1 MNKFVSQ
8 EETMRYRVCLPI
20 LFFCAFAAP
29 AEPAESGPLPVAKI
43 IAAYAQAS
51 GGQALA
57 EIKSEVRKGTLMRGA
72 TGQVPLV
79 IMAKAPGSWM
89 YNQAFA
95 WGDQICY
102 GFDGT
107 EAWVQDT
114 RSIGP
119 MSPRQLL
126 DMRLLFDVQAPLKL
140 GEFFTE
146 MTGKGSEKV
155 GTRDA
160 STIRARTRD
169 GLETELAFDRET
181 GLLLRAG
188 SIYFEDYRS
197 VGKVRRPFR
206 ILLGS
211 DEGEKHLQMKMQF
224 SEINHNPDMDDALF
238 RRPLCALPF
247 KASTI
252 YKSRK
257 RVDVGSQAMDA
268 CVGVY
273 REVGD
278 PNVTF
283 TVTRQQ
289 NHLMIASSGRL
300 QRLEIKPESEVD
312 YFIGFLEWEFHFIK
326 DAAGRVTNL
335 VIKANREIKTEKI

>member
-1 MNKFVSQ
+1 
-8 EETMRYRVCLPI
+8 MRYKVCLPI
-20 LFFCAFAAP
+20 ILFCTFAVP
-29 AEPAESGPLPVAKI
+29 AEPADTSLMPVAKI

-57 EIKSEVRKGTLMRGA
+57 GIKSEVHKGTLMRGA
-72 TGQVPLV
+72 AGQVPLV
-79 IMAKAPGSWM
+79 VMAKAPGQWM
-89 YNQAFA
+89 YNQTFA

-102 GFDGT
+102 GFDGV

-114 RSIGP
+114 RNIGP

-140 GEFFTE
+140 DEFFTK

-155 GTRDA
+155 GARDA

-188 SIYFEDYRS
+188 PIYFEDYRK
-197 VGKVRRPFR
+197 VGNVQRPFR

-211 DEGEKHLQMKMQF
+211 DEGEKHLQMKLQF
-224 SEINHNPDMDDALF
+224 SEINHNLDLDDALF
-238 RRPLCALPF
+238 QRPLCALPF
-247 KASTI
+247 KESTI

-257 RVDVGSQAMDA
+257 RVDVSSQAMDA

-278 PNVTF
+278 PKVTF

-326 DAAGRVTNL
+326 DAAGRVTHL
-335 VIKANREIKTEKI
+335 MIKANREIKTEKIQ

>member
-1 MNKFVSQ
+1 
-8 EETMRYRVCLPI
+8 MRFKVCLPTV
-20 LFFCAFAAP
+20 LFCFVVSSAVYGQEKIVP
-29 AEPAESGPLPVAKI
+29 ADTSPMPVAKI

-72 TGQVPLV
+72 AGQVPLA
-79 IMAKAPGSWM
+79 IMVKAPGQWM
-89 YNQAFA
+89 YNQTFA

-114 RSIGP
+114 RNIGP
-119 MSPRQLL
+119 MSPQQLL
-126 DMRLLFDVQAPLKL
+126 DMWLLFDVQAPLQL
-140 GEFFTE
+140 GDFFTE

-155 GTRDA
+155 GARDA
-160 STIRARTRD
+160 STIRAKTRD

-188 SIYFEDYRS
+188 PIYFEDYRS
-197 VGKVRRPFR
+197 VGNVQRPFR

-224 SEINHNPDMDDALF
+224 SEINHNLDLDDVLF

-247 KASTI
+247 KASPI

-257 RVDVGSQAMDA
+257 RVDVGSQALDA
-268 CVGVY
+268 CVGIY
-273 REVGD
+273 RQLD
-278 PNVTF
+278 DLKVTY

-300 QRLEIKPESEVD
+300 QRIEIKPESEVD
-312 YFIGFLEWEFHFIK
+312 YFIGFLEWEFHFVK
-326 DAAGRVTNL
+326 DAADRVTHL
-335 VIKANREIKTEKI
+335 VIKTNREIKTEKIQ